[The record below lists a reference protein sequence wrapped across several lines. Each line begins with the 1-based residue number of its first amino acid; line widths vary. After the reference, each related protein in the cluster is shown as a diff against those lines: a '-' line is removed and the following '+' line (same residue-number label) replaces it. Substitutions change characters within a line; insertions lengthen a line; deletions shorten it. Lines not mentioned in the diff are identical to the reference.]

1 MGIVVIG
8 DVFID
13 IKGYSLSPYIPQ
25 GRNAGTVIQIHG
37 GVARNVAENIANIE
51 LQPTFISAVD
61 DNAMGEDVIQKLKR
75 HISRR
80 FRTAWEPGLQSLT
93 MRAMW

>member
-13 IKGYSLSPYIPQ
+13 IKGYSLAIYPA
-25 GRNAGTVIQIHG
+25 GKKCRNGDSDP
-37 GVARNVAENIANIE
+37 RRRCEKCCENIANIE

-61 DNAMGEDVIQKLKR
+61 DNAMGR
-75 HISRR
+75 
-80 FRTAWEPGLQSLT
+80 
-93 MRAMW
+93 M